1 MLLWSHGDEG
11 FAREE
16 REEKGTVVETEKEA
30 TWDMPPNFKG
40 VMWCDKKIMKHAFRF
55 YGSKN

>member
-1 MLLWSHGDEG
+1 MLLWSPGDDG

-16 REEKGTVVETEKEA
+16 REEKGTMVETEKES

-40 VMWCDKKIMKHAFRF
+40 VM
-55 YGSKN
+55 

>member
-1 MLLWSHGDEG
+1 MLLWSHGDDG

-16 REEKGTVVETEKEA
+16 REEKGTMVETEKES